1 MSPAPGGF
9 LWLMAADLRLARR
22 RLDIIGRVRRRP
34 AGLVVLLCALV
45 VFHALAFFAARWL
58 VNAHADPQRQAAFLA
73 VLATAMLFI
82 GPWLTSQAL
91 TNATRSLYSRGDLD
105 LLLVSP
111 VPGGRILAARAFSIC
126 LEAVGAVALFVAPV
140 ANMCLWLG
148 GPRWLSLYATL
159 LGAGLLATALGLALA
174 MGLFGLVG
182 PRRTRIVAQALAMV
196 IGGGFALGLHAINLA
211 PSGFTASIMSGIETP
226 TPGGWLDPAGALW
239 LPVRAASGDVWSLA
253 LWIAF
258 GAAAFGAVSVA
269 LGARFRQ
276 ASALASAAG
285 SEAPRAAAVRSRRLF
300 HGGVGANLR
309 RKEWLSL
316 LRDPWLL
323 SQIAMQTV
331 YTLPI
336 VLVLWRSQTVGGNLA
351 FALGPALVV
360 VASQF
365 AASLAWLAVSSEDA
379 PEFLATAPVAARTV
393 TINKMLAVATPLV
406 ILLGPVALAI
416 AFHAPW
422 DGAFIALIACCAGAS
437 TALLNVWHPSPAPR
451 AALMRRHAQSK
462 IIAVVEHFLS
472 LLWAVTLTLMLM
484 ETVWAALPAALAA
497 LTLTAYRGGRTGNR
511 GA

>member
-1 MSPAPGGF
+1 
-9 LWLMAADLRLARR
+9 MAADLRLARR

-34 AGLVVLLCALV
+34 AGLLALVCALV
-45 VFHALAFFAARWL
+45 VFHALAYFAARWL
-58 VNAHADPQRQAAFLA
+58 VNAHADPQRQATFLA

-82 GPWLTSQAL
+82 APWLTSQAL

-126 LEAVGAVALFVAPV
+126 LEALGAVALFVAPI

-148 GPRWLSLYATL
+148 GARWLSLYATL

-174 MGLFGLVG
+174 LGLFALVG
-182 PRRTRIVAQALAMV
+182 PRRTRIVAQALAMF

-211 PSGFTASIMSGIETP
+211 PRGFTASIVAGIEAP

-239 LPVRAASGDVWSLA
+239 LPVRAASGDGLA
-253 LWIAF
+253 LMLWIALGVF
-258 GAAAFGAVSVA
+258 AFSAVSLA

-276 ASALASAAG
+276 ASALASATG
-285 SEAPRAAAVRSRRLF
+285 SEAPRTAAVRSRRLF
-300 HGGVGANLR
+300 HAGVGANLR

-336 VLVLWRSQTVGGNLA
+336 VLVLWRSQTVGGDLA

-393 TINKMLAVATPLV
+393 TVNKMLAVATPLV
-406 ILLGPVALAI
+406 ILLGPVALSI
-416 AFHAPW
+416 AFHAPR
-422 DGAFIALIACCAGAS
+422 DGAFVALIACCAGGS

-484 ETVWAALPAALAA
+484 ETWWAALPAALAA
-497 LTLTAYRGGRTGNR
+497 LTLTAYRGGHTSGR